1 MNETLASDTIQKS
14 YGIISDVSST
24 NNESVSI
31 WLWIALIELLIIIFL
46 LFLRKRKKELSKKE
60 LFRKDSKEQKIDFDN
75 IINSSFHAQSLYD
88 ELIIRCHPDRFPT
101 DFEKNK
107 IALELFQEITENKTD
122 YKKLIE
128 LRELA
133 EVKLNIKF

>member
-1 MNETLASDTIQKS
+1 MNKKKFKKIPS
-14 YGIISDVSST
+14 GIKY
-24 NNESVSI
+24 
-31 WLWIALIELLIIIFL
+31 LILIVVIIILVIIIFL
-46 LFLRKRKKELSKKE
+46 LFLRKRKKE